1 VILGLGIDLVEVARV
16 ESLVAR
22 YPARAAARLFTEGE
36 WTYASTKA
44 RPALHLAARFAAKEA
59 AFKALAGSDD
69 ARAIGWREIEVV
81 RAADGAPADGT
92 RAHQLHLV
100 RSAAEQALSAE
111 ARSRRDDLE
120 RRLSA
125 LRTRKDKLPEVDYL
139 RELESILLALAD
151 VYQGR

>member
-1 VILGLGIDLVEVARV
+1 MILGLGIDLVEVARV

-59 AFKALAGSDD
+59 AFKALAGTDD

-81 RAADGAPADGT
+81 RAADGAPAL
-92 RAHQLHLV
+92 RLHG
-100 RSAAEQALSAE
+100 RAE
-111 ARSRRDDLE
+111 ARARVLGVRTIH
-120 RRLSA
+120 LSLTHTA
-125 LRTRKDKLPEVDYL
+125 DTAAAVVI
-139 RELESILLALAD
+139 LES
-151 VYQGR
+151 